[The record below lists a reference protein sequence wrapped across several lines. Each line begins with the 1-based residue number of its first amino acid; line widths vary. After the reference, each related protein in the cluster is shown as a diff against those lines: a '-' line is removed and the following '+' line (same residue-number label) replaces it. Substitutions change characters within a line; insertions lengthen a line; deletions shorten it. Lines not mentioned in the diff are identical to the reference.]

1 MTDIKLVSAVGGG
14 KMSRE
19 LELEQLAID
28 LEAAQ
33 VQYDPSN
40 YAGII
45 ARFSNSGPA
54 ILIYRSGSFS
64 ISGAKSLKDLR
75 ETFDKFENKMQIL
88 LGEINY
94 EVEFESR
101 NLVHR
106 AEVSTNEMETPLNLN
121 MLVIGLKIENV
132 EYEPEQFPGLMYRP
146 PDLPGLYLVFSSGA
160 LVSTGHS
167 DPDNALRGIEEVSN
181 RILKLLNTIE

>member
-1 MTDIKLVSAVGGG
+1 VVKLVSAVGGG
-14 KMSRE
+14 KLSRE
-19 LELEQLAID
+19 LDLEKIAID
-28 LEAAQ
+28 LEATQ

-40 YAGII
+40 YHGII
-45 ARFSNSGPA
+45 ARFSDSGPA

-64 ISGAKSLKDLR
+64 ISGAKSLEELKKA
-75 ETFDKFENKMQIL
+75 FDKFEDKMQAL
-88 LGEINY
+88 LGELDY
-94 EVEFESR
+94 EVKFESR

-106 AEVSTNEMETPLNLN
+106 AEVSTNEIATPLNLN
-121 MLVIGLKIENV
+121 MLVVGLEIENV

-167 DPDNALRGIEEVSN
+167 DPDIALRGIEEVSN
-181 RILKLLNTIE
+181 RIINLVNIIE